1 MLGVVLVTAV
11 TVASFMVFLLKTDW
25 NHTKRVGAI
34 VSNGAE
40 CGPIGKDVIDEGGS
54 AVDAIIA
61 VLLCEG
67 AILPHSVGIGGG
79 FIATIYDRQRGT
91 VESLVSREMA
101 PAKADMHMFGNTSS
115 LFGGISIAIPGEIKG
130 YFAMHQ
136 KYGRLPWKRLFEP
149 TIKLCLE
156 GHPLTAFLH
165 KAMIRNETI
174 LRAEKTFHG
183 LFVNPDTGLLMKV
196 GDTIRQP
203 KLAETLQ
210 IIADNGADTLYGGE
224 LGRKLVHD
232 VQERGGIMTIED
244 LKNFKVKWTYPTKA
258 SFMNYTVYSTP
269 LPGGGAVLSMI
280 LNLINKKLTHDKALL
295 WHRLIESFK
304 HAYGRRSLLG
314 DVDKEPHV
322 NNIFEDM
329 TNPEY
334 ASNLLHLIDDEST
347 SHDLSFYGAKF
358 TAQEDHG
365 TAAMSV
371 LHPNGD
377 AVTITSTINDNFGSK
392 ILSPSTGIILNDNMD
407 DFSKPGIT
415 NYYGYPP
422 SPSNFIKPYKR
433 PLSSMCPTIVLDK
446 NGDVKMMI
454 GATGGSKIPTSIA
467 QVIIRYLL
475 LNEPIYDAIQ
485 MPRFHHQLSP
495 NMLRFEQGFDA
506 AILKELKQKGH
517 LQKELVPMEGFAT
530 VTGIGSKGV
539 PEPVYDNR
547 RGGSAITVQSVHK
560 FF

>member
-1 MLGVVLVTAV
+1 MLGLMIFTAIVVAAFTI
-11 TVASFMVFLLKTDW
+11 LLIKTDW
-25 NHTKRVGAI
+25 NQTKRAGAI

-40 CGPIGKDVIDEGGS
+40 CGPIGKEVIDDGGS

-67 AILPHSVGIGGG
+67 AILPHSIGIGGG
-79 FIATIYDRQRGT
+79 FIATIYDRQTGT

-101 PAKADMHMFGNTSS
+101 PARADMHMFGNTSS

-130 YFAMHQ
+130 YWEMHQ

-174 LRAEKTFHG
+174 LRAEKPFHG
-183 LFVNPDTGLLMKV
+183 LFVNPDNGLLMKV

-210 IIADNGADTLYGGE
+210 VIADNGADILYGGE
-224 LGRKLVHD
+224 LGHKLVRDIQH
-232 VQERGGIMTIED
+232 RGGIVTVDD
-244 LKNFKVKWTYPTKA
+244 LKNFKVKWTVPTKVN
-258 SFMNYTVYSTP
+258 FMNYTVYSTP

-280 LNLINKKLTHDKALL
+280 LNLINSKLTHDRALL

-322 NNIFEDM
+322 RAIFEDM
-329 TNPEY
+329 TDPEY
-334 ASNLLHLIDDEST
+334 ADDILHLIDDENT
-347 SHDLSFYGAKF
+347 IDDMSFYGAKF
-358 TAQEDHG
+358 IAQEDRG

-377 AVTITSTINDNFGSK
+377 AVSITSTINDK
-392 ILSPSTGIILNDNMD
+392 
-407 DFSKPGIT
+407 
-415 NYYGYPP
+415 
-422 SPSNFIKPYKR
+422 
-433 PLSSMCPTIVLDK
+433 
-446 NGDVKMMI
+446 
-454 GATGGSKIPTSIA
+454 
-467 QVIIRYLL
+467 
-475 LNEPIYDAIQ
+475 
-485 MPRFHHQLSP
+485 
-495 NMLRFEQGFDA
+495 
-506 AILKELKQKGH
+506 
-517 LQKELVPMEGFAT
+517 
-530 VTGIGSKGV
+530 
-539 PEPVYDNR
+539 
-547 RGGSAITVQSVHK
+547 
-560 FF
+560 